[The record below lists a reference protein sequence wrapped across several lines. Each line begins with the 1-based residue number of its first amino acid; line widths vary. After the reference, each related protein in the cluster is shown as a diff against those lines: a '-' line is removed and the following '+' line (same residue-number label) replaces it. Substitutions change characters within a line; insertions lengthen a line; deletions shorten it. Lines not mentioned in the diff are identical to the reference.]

1 MFFIAITS
9 FNITISNSRTHFQ
22 PEAYHL
28 RPLVIH
34 FSKPYR
40 LTFFDMETN
49 TPELLSCE
57 QEVLRL
63 RRDGHSFGAITRQ
76 LEESGYEI
84 AAIQEAL
91 QPLKEAYYG
100 KRRRMG
106 LIFIGLGATLCG
118 LGFLI
123 TFIQFQTGAPSDL
136 ALYGF
141 TGVGAC
147 LAFYGGIE
155 ILGF

>member
-1 MFFIAITS
+1 VPRLFFFGRS
-9 FNITISNSRTHFQ
+9 LS
-22 PEAYHL
+22 
-28 RPLVIH
+28 V

-63 RRDGHSFGAITRQ
+63 RQDGHSFGTIARQ

-118 LGFLI
+118 LGFLV
-123 TFIQFQTGAPSDL
+123 TFVQFQTGAPSDL